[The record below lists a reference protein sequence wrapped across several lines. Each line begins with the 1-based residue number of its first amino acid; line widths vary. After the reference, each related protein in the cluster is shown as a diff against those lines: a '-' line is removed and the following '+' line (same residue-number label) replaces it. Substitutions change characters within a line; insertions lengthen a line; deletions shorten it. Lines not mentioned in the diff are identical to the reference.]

1 MDLAD
6 PVRPR
11 DPGEDPAALTV
22 PAEIM
27 VYLAPDGSPALGD
40 RVAVVTG
47 GASGIGLAAAR
58 ALAASGAS
66 VVIAGRREPEL
77 RQAAAMLRDAGGT
90 VEHYT
95 ADVTRSADVAALT
108 GYVTGRF
115 GRLDIAFNNAGY
127 QEPRGLLA
135 SQDEGTYAAVFDA
148 NVRSLFLCMSAQL
161 NVMVGQGGG
170 VIINNTSVSG
180 IRNPNKGLALYS
192 ASKAAAISL
201 TRSAALEYAPLGIRV
216 NAIAPGRVVT
226 GMMLNSKIADMNSV
240 ASSLPLG
247 RMGNPVEVANLVTWL
262 ATDAASYIVGQA
274 IGADGGFLAS

>member
-1 MDLAD
+1 MELAD

-11 DPGEDPAALTV
+11 EPGEDPAALTV

-27 VYLAPDGSPALGD
+27 AYRAPDGSLALRD

-66 VVIAGRREPEL
+66 VVIAGRREREL
-77 RQAAAMLRDAGGT
+77 QQAAAMLRDAGAT
-90 VEHYT
+90 VEHHT

-135 SQDEGTYAAVFDA
+135 SQDEGTYTAVFDA
-148 NVRSLFLCMSAQL
+148 NVRSTFLCMAAQL
-161 NVMVGQGGG
+161 DVMVPQGGG

-201 TRSAALEYAPLGIRV
+201 TRSAALEYAPLGVRV

-226 GMMLNSKIADMNSV
+226 GMMLNSKIADMASV

-262 ATDAASYIVGQA
+262 ATDAASYIIGQA